1 MKKAELLD
9 KAKEAV
15 ADRGLN
21 YGRPEDNFKRIA
33 GLWNIYLRDR
43 YGVVAVIE
51 PIDVASM
58 MVLMKVARL
67 ENTPTHL
74 DSWTDIAGYAACG
87 AELAETHREKGLTVG
102 EIGAFAAHAH
112 EARRGYPTPTDVS
125 DS

>member
-15 ADRGLN
+15 TDRGLN

-51 PIDVASM
+51 PIDVAGM

-87 AELAETHREKGLTVG
+87 AELAETHQGHRLTVG
-102 EIGAFAAHAH
+102 AVSAFGVAVD
-112 EARRGYPTPTDVS
+112 EARRDYPAPTDVS

>member
-87 AELAETHREKGLTVG
+87 AELAETHQKQRLTVC
-102 EIGAFAAHAH
+102 EFGAFAAHAH
-112 EARRGYPTPTDVS
+112 EARRDYPTPTDVS

>member
-102 EIGAFAAHAH
+102 EVRAFVAHAQ
-112 EARRGYPTPTDVS
+112 EARRDYPAPTDVS